1 VFPKDADG
9 NTLTS
14 NVDWMETWKALEEC
28 QKKGLTR
35 SIGLSNFNSQQIKRV
50 LDNCTIKP
58 AVLQVHHLLL
68 KHNVDNELLSLYSCR
83 LRAIHI

>member
-1 VFPKDADG
+1 MFPKDAEG

-28 QKKGLTR
+28 QKKGLAR
-35 SIGLSNFNSQQIKRV
+35 SIGLSNFNSEQIKRC

-58 AVLQVHHLLL
+58 VVNQVCTSIIQF
-68 KHNVDNELLSLYSCR
+68 N
-83 LRAIHI
+83 